1 METINKPDAESLM
14 NEQLEKIRNFT
25 EETIGSTVQPKVL
38 MAYMMANVCHLAELM
53 WAAKVDLNKGVGLA
67 TELFKSM
74 YQQCEELEK
83 EGSNEEAK

>member
-1 METINKPDAESLM
+1 METINKPDAEDLM
-14 NEQLEKIRNFT
+14 NEHLQKIRGFT
-25 EETIGSTVQPKVL
+25 SETIGNTVQSEVL
-38 MAYMMANVCHLAELM
+38 MAYMMAQVCHLAELM
-53 WAAKVDLNKGVGLA
+53 WAADVDLNKGLVLA